1 MLKNIY
7 FFYSTRLYD
16 IIINGDNMLKV
27 ILNKNEEINVLNGY
41 PWVFNNEVNSFDG
54 KIENG
59 KVCSVYT
66 IDRKFV
72 GYGFLN
78 TNSKIMVR
86 ILSLDENDII
96 DRSFFKKKIEYAI
109 SHRNTFGWNACRLI
123 FSEADYLPGLVVDKY
138 GDYLSVQFMSLGMDM
153 IKKDIVDIL
162 VELTGCKGIYERSDM
177 PVREK
182 EGLEQVKG
190 PLYGNFD
197 PRVEIIEDDIKM
209 IVDMENGQKT
219 GYFLDQKLNRDILRL
234 YAKDRNV
241 LDAFS
246 NVGGFALH
254 AAKYGALHVDACD
267 ISQRA
272 CDEIMGNARLN
283 GFINL
288 EAKCVDVF
296 DYLHSNDIVNKYDL
310 IVLDPPAFSKSKDSL
325 KKAYR
330 GYKEINMQ
338 AMKIIKSGGY
348 LLTFSCSQ
356 HMTPNLFMQMVAEA
370 AHDAKRSVQF
380 LDFRIQSPDHPALLQ
395 SEEQLYLKCMILRVK

>member
-1 MLKNIY
+1 
-7 FFYSTRLYD
+7 
-16 IIINGDNMLKV
+16 MLKV
-27 ILNKNEEINVLNGY
+27 ILNKNEELNILDGY
-41 PWVFNNEVNSFDG
+41 PWVFNNEVKNLIG
-54 KIENG
+54 NIESG

-66 IDRKFV
+66 IDNRFI
-72 GYGFLN
+72 GYGFFN
-78 TNSKIMVR
+78 ANSKIMVR
-86 ILSLDENDII
+86 ILSLDENEVI
-96 DRSFFKKKIEYAI
+96 DKEFFKKRIAYAI
-109 SHRNTFGWNACRLI
+109 EHRNHLGWNATRLV
-123 FSEADYLPGLVVDKY
+123 FSEADFLPGLVVDKY

-153 IKKDIVDIL
+153 IKQDIVDIL

-190 PLYGNFD
+190 FLYGEFD
-197 PRVEIIEDDIKM
+197 PRVEIEEDGIKF
-209 IVDMENGQKT
+209 IVDIENGQKT

-234 YAKDRNV
+234 YAKDQVV

-254 AAKYGALHVDACD
+254 ACKYGAKHVDACD

-272 CDEIMGNARLN
+272 CDEITNNAKMN
-283 GFINL
+283 GYSQL

-296 DYLHSNDIVNKYDL
+296 DYLHSPDIKDKYSV
-310 IVLDPPAFSKSKDSL
+310 IILDPPAFSKSKDSL

-330 GYKEINMQ
+330 GYKEINMT

-356 HMTPNLFMQMVAEA
+356 HMTPELFMQMINEA
-370 AHDAKRSVQF
+370 AHDANRTVQF
-380 LDFRIQSPDHPALLQ
+380 LDFKIQAPDHPALLK

>member
-1 MLKNIY
+1 
-7 FFYSTRLYD
+7 
-16 IIINGDNMLKV
+16 MLKV
-27 ILNKNEEINVLNGY
+27 ILNRNEEENILNGY
-41 PWVFNNEVNSFDG
+41 PWVFNNEVNNFEG
-54 KIENG
+54 TIENG

-66 IDRKFV
+66 FDHQFV
-72 GYGFLN
+72 AYGFLN
-78 TNSKIMVR
+78 TSSKIMVR
-86 ILSLDENDII
+86 ILSLDENDVI
-96 DRSFFKKKIEYAI
+96 DKAFFKTRIEYALE
-109 SHRNTFGWNACRLI
+109 HRKTLGWEATRLV
-123 FSEADYLPGLVVDKY
+123 FSEADFLPGLVVDKY

-153 IKKDIVDIL
+153 IKQDIVDIL

-182 EGLEQVKG
+182 EGLEQKKG
-190 PLYGNFD
+190 FLYGSFN
-197 PRVEIIEDDIKM
+197 PRVEIVEDGIHM

-234 YAKDRNV
+234 YAKDKYV

-254 AAKYGALHVDACD
+254 ACKYGASHVDACD

-272 CDEIMGNARLN
+272 CDEILNNAKLN
-283 GFINL
+283 GYHQL

-296 DYLHSNDIVNKYDL
+296 DFLHDNANANKYDL
-310 IVLDPPAFSKSKDSL
+310 IVLDPPAFSKSKESL

-330 GYKEINMQ
+330 GYKDINMQ

-356 HMTPNLFMQMVAEA
+356 HMTPDLFMQMVSEA
-370 AHDAKRSVQF
+370 ANDAKRTVQF

-395 SEEQLYLKCMILRVK
+395 PGEQLYLKCLILRVK

>member
-1 MLKNIY
+1 
-7 FFYSTRLYD
+7 
-16 IIINGDNMLKV
+16 MLKV
-27 ILNKNEEINVLNGY
+27 ILNRNEEENILNGY
-41 PWVFNNEVNSFDG
+41 PWVFNKEVNNFDG
-54 KIENG
+54 TIENG

-66 IDRKFV
+66 FDHQFV
-72 GYGFLN
+72 AYGFLN
-78 TNSKIMVR
+78 TSSKIMVR
-86 ILSLDENDII
+86 ILSLDENDVI
-96 DRSFFKKKIEYAI
+96 DKAFFKTRIEYALE
-109 SHRNTFGWNACRLI
+109 HRKTLGWEATRLV
-123 FSEADYLPGLVVDKY
+123 FSEADFLPGLVVDKY

-153 IKKDIVDIL
+153 IKQDIVDIL

-182 EGLEQVKG
+182 EGLEQKKG
-190 PLYGNFD
+190 FLYGSFN
-197 PRVEIIEDDIKM
+197 PRVEIVEDGIHM

-234 YAKDRNV
+234 YAKDKYV

-254 AAKYGALHVDACD
+254 ACKYGASHVDACD

-272 CDEIMGNARLN
+272 CDEILNNAKLN
-283 GFINL
+283 GYHQL

-296 DYLHSNDIVNKYDL
+296 DFLHDNANANKYDL
-310 IVLDPPAFSKSKDSL
+310 IVLDPPAFSKSKESL

-330 GYKEINMQ
+330 GYKDINMQ

-356 HMTPNLFMQMVAEA
+356 HMTPDLFMQMVSEA
-370 AHDAKRSVQF
+370 ANDAKRTVQF

-395 SEEQLYLKCMILRVK
+395 AGEQLYLKCLILRVK

>member
-1 MLKNIY
+1 
-7 FFYSTRLYD
+7 
-16 IIINGDNMLKV
+16 MLKV
-27 ILNKNEEINVLNGY
+27 ILNRNEEENILNGY
-41 PWVFNNEVNSFDG
+41 PWVFNNEVNNFEG
-54 KIENG
+54 TIENG

-66 IDRKFV
+66 FDHQFV
-72 GYGFLN
+72 AYGFLN
-78 TNSKIMVR
+78 TSSKIMVR
-86 ILSLDENDII
+86 ILSLDENDVI
-96 DRSFFKKKIEYAI
+96 DKAFFKKRIEYALE
-109 SHRNTFGWNACRLI
+109 HRKTLGWEATRLV
-123 FSEADYLPGLVVDKY
+123 FSEADFLPGLVVDKY

-153 IKKDIVDIL
+153 IKQDIVDIL

-182 EGLEQVKG
+182 EGLEQKKG
-190 PLYGNFD
+190 FLYGSFN
-197 PRVEIIEDDIKM
+197 PRVEIVEDGIHM

-234 YAKDRNV
+234 YAKDKYV

-254 AAKYGALHVDACD
+254 ACKYGASHVDACD

-272 CDEIMGNARLN
+272 CDEILNNAKLN
-283 GFINL
+283 GYHQL

-296 DYLHSNDIVNKYDL
+296 DFLHDNANANKYDL
-310 IVLDPPAFSKSKDSL
+310 IVLDPPAFSKSKESL

-330 GYKEINMQ
+330 GYKDINMQ

-356 HMTPNLFMQMVAEA
+356 HMTPDLFMQMVSEA
-370 AHDAKRSVQF
+370 ANDAKRTVQF

-395 SEEQLYLKCMILRVK
+395 AGEQLYLKCLILRVK

>member
-1 MLKNIY
+1 MLKIY
-7 FFYSTRLYD
+7 
-16 IIINGDNMLKV
+16 LK
-27 ILNKNEEINVLNGY
+27 KNEEVEKINGY
-41 PWVFNNEVNSFDG
+41 PWIFSNEIDRFEGEFES
-54 KIENG
+54 G
-59 KVCSVYT
+59 KVCCVYT
-66 IDRKFV
+66 SNNEFLC
-72 GYGFLN
+72 YGFFN
-78 TNSKIMVR
+78 SNSKIMVR
-86 ILSLDENDII
+86 ILSFDKNEKI
-96 DRSFFKKKIEYAI
+96 DKEFFKKRIAYAI
-109 SHRNTFGWNACRLI
+109 EHRKNLGWSATRLV
-123 FSEADYLPGLVVDKY
+123 FSEADFLPGLVVDKY

-153 IKKDIVDIL
+153 IKQDIVDIL

-190 PLYGNFD
+190 FLYGKFD
-197 PRVEIIEDDIKM
+197 PRVEIVEDGIKM

-234 YAKDRNV
+234 YAKDKDV

-254 AAKYGALHVDACD
+254 ACKYGAKSVVACD

-272 CDEIMGNARLN
+272 CDEITNNAILN
-283 GFINL
+283 GYTQL
-288 EAKCVDVF
+288 TAKCVDVF
-296 DYLHSNDIVNKYDL
+296 DYLHSEEANQVFEV

-356 HMTPNLFMQMVAEA
+356 HMTPDLFMQMINEA
-370 AHDAKRSVQF
+370 AHDAKRTVQF
-380 LDFRIQSPDHPALLQ
+380 LDFRIQAPDHPALLQ